1 MKFIST
7 LTIATTAINALSYV
21 CNYDIFPPSYT
32 HYLYKEEDLP
42 IVKWLP
48 KESYCK
54 DKGDPTI
61 YIDAGQ
67 PKCEYS
73 RGICKWDYEANTCID
88 TSPPNDS
95 QQTCIDLLEE
105 NTLSDQLDDDRL
117 PSNPLPPSTTLPPN
131 PPQISA
137 SNSNQIPYE
146 LLILITLIQ

>member
-1 MKFIST
+1 MNFISA
-7 LTIATTAINALSYV
+7 LAIATTATNALSYV

-48 KESYCK
+48 KEFYCK
-54 DKGDPTI
+54 DKGDPRI

-95 QQTCIDLLEE
+95 QQTCIDLLEQ
-105 NTLSDQLDDDRL
+105 NTLADQLDDDRL
-117 PSNPLPPSTTLPPN
+117 PFTPLPPFSPEPSPLPV
-131 PPQISA
+131 SA
-137 SNSNQIPYE
+137 SDSYQIPYE

>member
-1 MKFIST
+1 MKFIYA
-7 LTIATTAINALSYV
+7 LAIATTSTNALSYV

-32 HYLYKEEDLP
+32 HYLYKEEDEP

-54 DKGDPTI
+54 DKGNTAI

-67 PKCEYS
+67 AKCEYS

-95 QQTCIDLLEE
+95 QQTCIDLLQQ
-105 NTLSDQLDDDRL
+105 NTLSDQLDNDRL
-117 PSNPLPPSTTLPPN
+117 LPVSPAPP
-131 PPQISA
+131 PVSS
-137 SNSNQIPYE
+137 SNSKKIPYE
-146 LLILITLIQ
+146 LLILTMLIQ